1 MRSLKPTGRAGRI
14 GGLLFILLS
23 AAALATTEASAQTLT
38 TLYSFTGS
46 DGAHPYAGLIADA
59 SGNLYGTTN
68 SGGANGY
75 GTVFKVTPTGTETVL
90 YSFTGSDG
98 AYPVAGLIA
107 DASGNLYGTTYYGG
121 ANGYGTV
128 FKLALLATFNGIPG
142 QPNCVGQS
150 LFFLAQQYGGLAR
163 ATTFGYASVT
173 ALQNAVAAHCS
184 GS

>member
-1 MRSLKPTGRAGRI
+1 MRSLKRTGRAGRI

-23 AAALATTEASAQTLT
+23 AAALATTEASAQTRT

-46 DGAHPYAGLIADA
+46 DGAHPY
-59 SGNLYGTTN
+59 
-68 SGGANGY
+68 
-75 GTVFKVTPTGTETVL
+75 
-90 YSFTGSDG
+90 
-98 AYPVAGLIA
+98 AGLIA

>member
-46 DGAHPYAGLIADA
+46 DGARPYAGLIADA
-59 SGNLYGTTN
+59 SGNLYGTTDN
-68 SGGANGY
+68 GGASGY

-90 YSFTGSDG
+90 YSFTGGSDG
-98 AYPVAGLIA
+98 AYPLAGLIA
-107 DASGNLYGTTYYGG
+107 DASGNLYGTTYLGG

-128 FKLALLATFNGIPG
+128 FK
-142 QPNCVGQS
+142 
-150 LFFLAQQYGGLAR
+150 
-163 ATTFGYASVT
+163 
-173 ALQNAVAAHCS
+173 
-184 GS
+184 

>member
-75 GTVFKVTPTGTETVL
+75 GTVFKVTPTGTQTGTYSITSNVAASHAAGRMADET
-90 YSFTGSDG
+90 
-98 AYPVAGLIA
+98 
-107 DASGNLYGTTYYGG
+107 GNLYGTTNSGG
-121 ANGYGTV
+121 ANSYGT
-128 FKLALLATFNGIPG
+128 A
-142 QPNCVGQS
+142 
-150 LFFLAQQYGGLAR
+150 
-163 ATTFGYASVT
+163 
-173 ALQNAVAAHCS
+173 
-184 GS
+184 

>member
-46 DGAHPYAGLIADA
+46 DGARPYAGLIADA
-59 SGNLYGTTN
+59 SGNLYGTT
-68 SGGANGY
+68 S
-75 GTVFKVTPTGTETVL
+75 
-90 YSFTGSDG
+90 S
-98 AYPVAGLIA
+98 
-107 DASGNLYGTTYYGG
+107 GG

-163 ATTFGYASVT
+163 AAALGYASVT

>member
-1 MRSLKPTGRAGRI
+1 MRSLKRTGRAGRI

-90 YSFTGSDG
+90 YSFTDSGG
-98 AYPVAGLIA
+98 ACPEEGLI
-107 DASGNLYGTTYYGG
+107 
-121 ANGYGTV
+121 
-128 FKLALLATFNGIPG
+128 
-142 QPNCVGQS
+142 
-150 LFFLAQQYGGLAR
+150 
-163 ATTFGYASVT
+163 T
-173 ALQNAVAAHCS
+173 AAAAEL
-184 GS
+184 